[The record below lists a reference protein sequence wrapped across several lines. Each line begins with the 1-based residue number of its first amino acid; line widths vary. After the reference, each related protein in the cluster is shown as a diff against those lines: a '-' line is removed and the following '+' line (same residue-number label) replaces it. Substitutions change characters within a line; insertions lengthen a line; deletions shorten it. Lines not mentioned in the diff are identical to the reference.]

1 VKFTV
6 PSSVHGVDVSGV
18 QLEFK
23 DGLVVNATAETG
35 QDFLLKSLE
44 TDAGAKRLGELGIGT
59 NYGIQRGIKE
69 ILFDEKI
76 GGTVHLALG
85 SSYPETLGTNESA
98 LHWDLILD
106 MRGGGRISLDG
117 EVFQENG
124 RFV

>member
-1 VKFTV
+1 MLFR
-6 PSSVHGVDVSGV
+6 S
-18 QLEFK
+18 LEFK
-23 DGLVVNATAETG
+23 DGLVVNASAETG
-35 QDFLLKSLE
+35 QDYLLKSLE

-124 RFV
+124 KFV